1 MSIRKTTAR
10 RRPVR
15 RTAPRVPHQ
24 AHEAALE
31 LMSSVDRAWLAMDQ
45 RDNPMIVSSIMELRG
60 VRSVKR
66 LAQTIAERLSQH
78 VRFRQCADDARSP
91 AVWITQDKL
100 DLAYHLRILR
110 PSGVN
115 TAQGLRDA
123 IAREMEIDL
132 NHAFPLWRLTFYVG
146 AGGQVTLLF
155 RAHHAV
161 ADGIALTRLLLRVMD
176 PPEASAPT
184 AAPVEH
190 AAHGGPLGPLI
201 DRLEVANDALTSL
214 RQATRDSLD
223 HPREALGQ
231 LGVAL
236 AGAAAVGRVLTR
248 RDNNPECFRR
258 PLSGKR
264 IVDWSDALP
273 LEPLREFAHRS
284 GVKLNDLFLAALAGA
299 FGHYLREHGRVSEK
313 QNLRIS
319 IPVNLRSVEDNGLG
333 NHFGLVLLDLPV
345 GVEDDERRRSLV
357 AQRMNR
363 LKKSAEARAVL
374 ASLAAV
380 GHLPV
385 FAEKRLVNLVAG
397 KACAVVSNLPGPD
410 HVLHLAGAKLS
421 RAIFWPPQTGSIGVG
436 VSILSYAGAVTMA
449 MCCDAGVLPDPSKVV
464 RYFQIELEAL
474 VAEGSGRARPQAA
487 RTAE

>member
-1 MSIRKTTAR
+1 MSMRKKMAGRHPVKGGTTR
-10 RRPVR
+10 LPDQ
-15 RTAPRVPHQ
+15 T
-24 AHEAALE
+24 HEAALE
-31 LMSSVDRAWLAMDQ
+31 LMSSVDRAWLAMDR

-66 LAQTIAERLSQH
+66 LAQTIAERLAQH

-91 AVWITQDKL
+91 AVWTTQDKL
-100 DLAYHLRILR
+100 DLAYHVRILR
-110 PSGVN
+110 PRGVN

-123 IAREMEIDL
+123 IAHEMEIDL
-132 NHAFPLWRLTFYVG
+132 HHAFPLWRLTFYVG
-146 AGGQVTLLF
+146 VGGHVTLLF

-161 ADGIALTRLLLRVMD
+161 ADGVALMRLLLRVMD
-176 PPEASAPT
+176 PSDESAPPV
-184 AAPVEH
+184 APVEH
-190 AAHGGPLGPLI
+190 VAHGGPLGPWI
-201 DRLEVANDALTSL
+201 DRLEGANDALTIL
-214 RQATRDSLD
+214 HQAIRDSLD

-236 AGAAAVGRVLTR
+236 AGAAAVGRLLTR
-248 RDNNPECFRR
+248 RDNNPGCFRR

-264 IVDWSDALP
+264 LVDWSDALP
-273 LEPLREFAHRS
+273 LEPLRDVAHRS
-284 GVKLNDLFLAALAGA
+284 GVKLNDLFLSALAGA

-313 QNLRIS
+313 QNMRIS

-410 HVLHLAGAKLS
+410 HVLHLAGARLS

-436 VSILSYAGAVTMA
+436 VSILSYAGGVTMA
-449 MCCDAGVLPDPSKVV
+449 MCCDSSVLPDPSKVV
-464 RYFQIELEAL
+464 RHFQTELEGL
-474 VAEGSGRARPQAA
+474 V
-487 RTAE
+487 